1 MNCMS
6 SGCNMHSM
14 RVGFTSLSCNLLSMQ
29 HTNSVPAFHLFLFS
43 NSFALGLHL
52 FLPLIKVYFSCD
64 SLLNPSWSAGLYA
77 NTFLIDFSIYFP
89 IFTRFIGHVRSFQ
102 IALHPE
108 LHSKLLGHG
117 EGMSLFIF
125 FIFRYIARLLSEIL
139 KINVM
144 YTKLQSTSYIH

>member
-1 MNCMS
+1 MS
-6 SGCNMHSM
+6 SNCNMHSV
-14 RVGFTSLSCNLLSMQ
+14 RVVFTSLHCNLFSKPASMS
-29 HTNSVPAFHLFLFS
+29 SVPFLRLLLFS
-43 NSFALGLHL
+43 LSFALVLYL
-52 FLPLIKVYFSCD
+52 FLRFIKVHFSCD

-77 NTFLIDFSIYFP
+77 SIFLIDFSIYFP

-108 LHSKLLGHG
+108 LHGELLGHG

-125 FIFRYIARLLSEIL
+125 FIFQCIACLPSEIL
-139 KINVM
+139 KMNVM